1 MKKSV
6 LLLTFVLIV
15 GLMLAACGGSPEQAA
30 ETAVEEAAEVVEEVV
45 QPTVEPVEEVAP
57 TDEPAP
63 EPTAEPVV
71 TEVTDE
77 QLDALFGDFL
87 AGMEGYDSLG
97 LEPFNEMLAD
107 GAPFLLDVRE
117 ASELEESGW
126 IEGAV
131 HVPIGELAAR
141 TDVLPSQDTPI
152 VVYCG
157 SGWRCTIALP
167 LLNAMGWDNVKSL
180 KGGSFGGWVSEGYP
194 VVTGEVPVAESL
206 NAAEV
211 DPALVTRFNDILTA
225 MPEGYGGIS
234 IDDLN
239 TLIAENPDLILIDV
253 RTAEEVEENGHIDA
267 PTVMFIPIEEFVAR
281 RADWPADKDAAIV
294 VYCGSGHRST
304 IAMPILWS
312 YGYTNV
318 RSMKGGYA
326 EWLKAGYATVGA
338 PEVEV
343 DLDSAFTIFLDNM
356 QGYNTIGLDAVNLAL
371 TEDPLP
377 FLLDVREFSEVEEKG
392 HIESAVNL
400 PLREFLDNPAYLP
413 AQDAKLISYCGS
425 GWRCTIAITALG
437 ALGYPTPFS
446 MKEGSFGGWVEA
458 GYPVIEGAAAEPMEL
473 NAFEPDP
480 ALLAVLQ
487 DMLHKVPEG
496 YGGISVDDLNLL
508 LVENPDVILIDTRT
522 TEELESNGV
531 IEHANWLHI
540 PLEEFVAMK
549 DEWPQDLD
557 APIVVYCGS
566 GHRSTIAMTML
577 WTYGYTDVKSM
588 QGGLAQWVE
597 AGYPVVDFVPAP

>member
-6 LLLTFVLIV
+6 LLLTFVLIF
-15 GLMLAACGGSPEQAA
+15 GLLLAACGGSTPEQTA
-30 ETAVEEAAEVVEEVV
+30 ETVVEEAAQVVEEAV
-45 QPTVEPVEEVAP
+45 QPTDAPVEEAAP
-57 TDEPAP
+57 TEEPAP
-63 EPTAEPVV
+63 EPTAVPEV

-77 QLDALFGDFL
+77 QLDTLFGDFL
-87 AGMEGYDSLG
+87 AGMEAYDTLG
-97 LEPFNEMLAD
+97 LEPFNEMLA
-107 GAPFLLDVRE
+107 GEAPFILDVRE
-117 ASELEESGW
+117 TAELEENGW

-131 HVPIGELAAR
+131 HVPIRELAAR

-167 LLNAMGWDNVKSL
+167 LLNALGWDNVKSL
-180 KGGSFGGWVSEGYP
+180 KGGSFGGWVEAGYP
-194 VVTGEVPVAESL
+194 VVTGEVPAAESL

-211 DPALVTRFNDILTA
+211 DPALATRFTDILAA

-239 TLIAENPDLILIDV
+239 TAIAENPNLQLIDV
-253 RTAEEVEENGHIDA
+253 RTAEEVEAEGYIDA
-267 PTVMFIPIEEFVAR
+267 PNVTFIPIEEFVAR
-281 RADWPADKDAAIV
+281 RAEWPADKDAPIV

-312 YGYTNV
+312 YGYNDV
-318 RSMKGGYA
+318 LSMKGGFA
-326 EWLKAGYATVGA
+326 EWAKAGYAVAGA
-338 PEVEV
+338 PEGP
-343 DLDSAFTIFLDNM
+343 DLDTAFNTFLGNM
-356 QGYNTIGLDAVNLAL
+356 EAYNTIGLDAVNLAL
-371 TEDPLP
+371 AEDPPP

-392 HIESAVNL
+392 HIEGAVNL
-400 PLREFLDNPAYLP
+400 PVREFLDNPAYLP
-413 AQDAKLISYCGS
+413 AQDAEVISYCGS

-437 ALGYPTPFS
+437 ALGYPQPLS
-446 MKEGSFGGWVEA
+446 MKEGSFGGWAAAE
-458 GYPVIEGAAAEPMEL
+458 YPVVEGPAAEPMEL

-480 ALLAVLQ
+480 AMLAAMQ

-522 TEELESNGV
+522 AAEVEENGV
-531 IEHANWLHI
+531 IEHPNFLHI
-540 PLEEFVAMK
+540 PLEEFINMK
-549 DEWPQDLD
+549 DQWPQDLD

-566 GHRSTIAMTML
+566 GHRSTIAMTIL
-577 WTYGYTDVKSM
+577 WSYGYTDVKSM
-588 QGGLAQWVE
+588 QGGLAQWIE
-597 AGYPVVDFVPAP
+597 AGYPVVDFVPEG